1 MAEQRF
7 GFFGKDVTRY
17 IPPELRP
24 FTKLAVDMN
33 PVTGFQR
40 AGQALKEGK
49 YGESALETGILALP
63 AGAYALRNVIK
74 PSVTAGVDAL
84 KELFLLG
91 AADDVAKKTPAAK
104 QGLSRREVLTG
115 MGAAA
120 LAAPVGKGIVDLV
133 PPAPAAKVAKTALK
147 GPVAAA
153 VAKANTLRDLYFGKT
168 KVFSDTK
175 NVRDAIDQA
184 KIVSPDR
191 SDKIGDLVAK
201 SAEFSEK
208 MDKVTLALNKDL
220 DKILKDAGDFSKFS
234 DDELIALGE
243 MKLEISHMMR
253 SGKGPD
259 DFIRSGDPL
268 RTEKVSKALDKEI
281 EARGLRSQIR
291 DKGLE
296 QMMQTIEGKRAA
308 RKSSVIE
315 PPLKLDDFDIKK
327 MLPSGSKFKDIKK
340 SDLVS
345 GYNERTGKGSDE
357 PTRFYHGTSKGFE
370 DFDETAEYTF
380 VADHPKTAEYFTDFS
395 EKGSFYKPSS
405 GQNIRP
411 VYLKKAN
418 YFDVDNDDHIK
429 LLEESKFF
437 KENEKDLNDFV
448 GYEFEDDKTFIDSV
462 MSGDFET
469 MEDSRLVDW
478 IKSQGFDGFTTYEQ
492 FGKNYAVF
500 DTDNIIPGIVKK
512 AEGGVA
518 GLSDI
523 ARDMFKG
530 PKGIGAYESFMVG

>member
-7 GFFGKDVTRY
+7 GIFGKDVTRY

-24 FTKLAVDMN
+24 FTKVAVDMN

-40 AGQALKEGK
+40 AGQALKEGD
-49 YGESALETGILALP
+49 YGESALETGILAAAP
-63 AGAYALRNVIK
+63 VAYFGRNLIK
-74 PSVTAGVDAL
+74 PSLTAGMDAL

-184 KIVSPDR
+184 KRVSPDR

-234 DDELIALGE
+234 DDELIALAE

-268 RTEKVSKALDKEI
+268 RTEKVAKALDKAI
-281 EARGLRSQIR
+281 EARGLRSQVR

-296 QMMQTIEGKRAA
+296 QMMQTIADKRAA
-308 RKSSVIE
+308 RKNNIE
-315 PPLKLDDFDIKK
+315 
-327 MLPSGSKFKDIKK
+327 
-340 SDLVS
+340 
-345 GYNERTGKGSDE
+345 N
-357 PTRFYHGTSKGFE
+357 
-370 DFDETAEYTF
+370 
-380 VADHPKTAEYFTDFS
+380 
-395 EKGSFYKPSS
+395 
-405 GQNIRP
+405 
-411 VYLKKAN
+411 
-418 YFDVDNDDHIK
+418 
-429 LLEESKFF
+429 
-437 KENEKDLNDFV
+437 
-448 GYEFEDDKTFIDSV
+448 
-462 MSGDFET
+462 
-469 MEDSRLVDW
+469 
-478 IKSQGFDGFTTYEQ
+478 
-492 FGKNYAVF
+492 
-500 DTDNIIPGIVKK
+500 K
-512 AEGGVA
+512 AEGGIA
-518 GLSDI
+518 GLSDQ